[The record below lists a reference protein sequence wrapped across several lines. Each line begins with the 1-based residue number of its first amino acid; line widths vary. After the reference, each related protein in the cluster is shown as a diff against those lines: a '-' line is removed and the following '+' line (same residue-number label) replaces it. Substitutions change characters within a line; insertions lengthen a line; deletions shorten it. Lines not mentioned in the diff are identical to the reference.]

1 MAYFVCMGGPSAR
14 ASYALQRRLWRLQ
27 FQQAGYSQA
36 WGDQV
41 GLRQDWSRWRIALPV
56 LVVVAAAVGAATWL
70 LCSHVWHLSL
80 DAVIAITSLV
90 VLAVIPMAI
99 EPAKRWVEGDSERRR
114 ASRSRAVQGAEVKR
128 TRARRGSLW
137 VKAPGFARF
146 DRVTAKK
153 DIVLTIDALP
163 PGAPSEQDGEHGH

>member
-1 MAYFVCMGGPSAR
+1 VDGRPQSTPSKL
-14 ASYALQRRLWRLQ
+14 SIVRLWRLQ
-27 FQQAGYSQA
+27 FQQARYSQA
-36 WGDQV
+36 WGDRV

-56 LVVVAAAVGAATWL
+56 IVVIAAAVGAATWL

-80 DAVIAITSLV
+80 DEVIAITSVV
-90 VLAVIPMAI
+90 VLAVIPIVI
-99 EPAKRWVEGDSERRR
+99 EPAKSWVEGDSERRR
-114 ASRSRAVQGAEVKR
+114 ASQGRAAQGAEVRR

-163 PGAPSEQDGEHGH
+163 PGVPSEQDGEHGH